1 MSCRIGV
8 VIPTYNAGSELAV
21 LLDAIN
27 NQTSDIVRKIIIDS
41 SSVDR
46 TVSIA
51 KEKHWETVVIPKED
65 FGHGKTRQQAVM
77 LLQNTVDF
85 IIFLTQD
92 VTIKDREAF
101 KKLLKVFQNKR
112 IGAAYGRQLPKSD
125 ASFEA
130 RLLREFNYP
139 SFSSQKFLTDIT
151 KYGIKTAFLS
161 DSFAAYRVEALK
173 KIGGFPAHVNMSE
186 DMYVGAKMLLEN
198 YGIAYAAEAEVY
210 HSHNF
215 TLAQHWKR
223 YEAIGV
229 FHRQE
234 KWLLDTFG
242 KSEGEGIKFLNTML
256 MTALKE
262 RECMAI
268 PWIIMGNATKYI
280 GYLKGKSGIC
290 TIIKRYFG
298 I

>member
-1 MSCRIGV
+1 MSCSIGV

-27 NQTSDIVRKIIIDS
+27 NQTFAPARKIIIDS
-41 SSVDR
+41 SSADCTAR
-46 TVSIA
+46 IA
-51 KEKHWETVVIPKED
+51 EEKQWETIVIPKEA
-65 FGHGKTRQQAVM
+65 FGHGKTRQQAVQ
-77 LLQNTVDF
+77 LLQNDVDF

-92 VTIKDREAF
+92 VIIKDRDVF
-101 KKLLKVFQNKR
+101 KNIMEVFSDNR
-112 IGAAYGRQLPKSD
+112 IGAAYGRQLPKEN

-139 SFSSQKFLTDIT
+139 SVSSQKFLTDIT

-198 YGIAYAAEAEVY
+198 YGIAYVAEAEVY

-223 YEAIGV
+223 YEAIGA

-242 KSEGEGIKFLNTML
+242 KSEGEGIKLLKTML

-262 RECMAI
+262 REYMAI
-268 PWIIMGNATKYI
+268 PWIIIGNAIKYI
-280 GYLKGKSGIC
+280 GYLKGKSGI
-290 TIIKRYFG
+290 
-298 I
+298 

>member
-1 MSCRIGV
+1 MDCSIGV

-21 LLDAIN
+21 LLEAVN
-27 NQTSDIVRKIIIDS
+27 NQTFAQARKIIIDS
-41 SSVDR
+41 SSADD
-46 TVSIA
+46 TIKIA
-51 KEKHWETVVIPKED
+51 EEKQWETIVIPQEA
-65 FGHGKTRQQAVM
+65 FGHGKTRQQAVE
-77 LLQNTVDF
+77 LLQNDVDF

-92 VTIKDREAF
+92 VIIKDIDVF
-101 KKLLKVFQNKR
+101 KNIMGVFSDDR
-112 IGAAYGRQLPKSD
+112 IGAVYGRQLPKEN

-139 SFSSQKFLTDIT
+139 SVSSQKFLTD
-151 KYGIKTAFLS
+151 KAEYGIKTAFLS

-173 KIGGFPAHVNMSE
+173 KIGGFPVHVNMSE
-186 DMYVGAKMLLEN
+186 DMYVGAKMLLDN

-223 YEAIGV
+223 YEAIGA

-242 KSEGEGIKFLNTML
+242 KSEGEGIKLLKTML

-262 RECMAI
+262 REYMAI
-268 PWIIMGNATKYI
+268 PWIIIGNAIKYI
-280 GYLKGKSGIC
+280 GYLKGKSGI
-290 TIIKRYFG
+290 
-298 I
+298 

>member
-1 MSCRIGV
+1 
-8 VIPTYNAGSELAV
+8 
-21 LLDAIN
+21 
-27 NQTSDIVRKIIIDS
+27 
-41 SSVDR
+41 
-46 TVSIA
+46 
-51 KEKHWETVVIPKED
+51 
-65 FGHGKTRQQAVM
+65 M

-92 VTIKDREAF
+92 VVIKDKEAF
-101 KKLLKVFQNKR
+101 KNIMGVFSDER
-112 IGAAYGRQLPKSD
+112 IGAAYGRQLPKEN

-173 KIGGFPAHVNMSE
+173 KIGGFPVHVNMSE

-198 YGIAYAAEAEVY
+198 YGIAYVAEAEVY

-223 YEAIGV
+223 YEAIGA

-234 KWLLDTFG
+234 KWLLDAFG

-268 PWIIMGNATKYI
+268 PWIIMGNAIKYI
-280 GYLKGKSGIC
+280 GYLKGKSGI
-290 TIIKRYFG
+290 
-298 I
+298 

>member
-1 MSCRIGV
+1 MQNWRDGKLDCSIGV

-21 LLDAIN
+21 LLEAVN
-27 NQTSDIVRKIIIDS
+27 NQTFAPARKIIIDS
-41 SSVDR
+41 SSDDD
-46 TVSIA
+46 TVRIA
-51 KEKHWETVVIPKED
+51 EEKQWETIVIPKEK
-65 FGHGKTRQQAVM
+65 FGHGKTRQQAVQ
-77 LLQNTVDF
+77 LLQNDVDF

-92 VTIKDREAF
+92 VVIKDKEAF
-101 KKLLKVFQNKR
+101 KNIMGVFSDER
-112 IGAAYGRQLPKSD
+112 IGAAYGRQLPKEN

-173 KIGGFPAHVNMSE
+173 KIGGFPVHVNMSE

-198 YGIAYAAEAEVY
+198 YGIAYVAEAEVY

-223 YEAIGV
+223 YEAIGE

-242 KSEGEGIKFLNTML
+242 KSEGEGIKLLKTML
-256 MTALKE
+256 ETAVKE
-262 RECMAI
+262 REYMAI
-268 PWIIMGNATKYI
+268 PWIIIGNAIKYI
-280 GYLKGKSGIC
+280 GYLKGKSGI
-290 TIIKRYFG
+290 
-298 I
+298 

>member
-1 MSCRIGV
+1 MDCSIGV

-21 LLDAIN
+21 LLEAVN
-27 NQTSDIVRKIIIDS
+27 NQTFAPARKIIIDS
-41 SSVDR
+41 SSADD
-46 TVSIA
+46 TIKIA
-51 KEKHWETVVIPKED
+51 EEKQWETIVIPQEA
-65 FGHGKTRQQAVM
+65 FGHGKTRQQAVE
-77 LLQNTVDF
+77 LLQNDVDF

-92 VTIKDREAF
+92 VIIKDIDVF
-101 KKLLKVFQNKR
+101 KNIMGVFSDDR
-112 IGAAYGRQLPKSD
+112 IGAVYGRQLPKEN

-139 SFSSQKFLTDIT
+139 SVSSQKFLTD
-151 KYGIKTAFLS
+151 KAEYGIKTAFLS

-173 KIGGFPAHVNMSE
+173 KIGGFPVHVNMSE
-186 DMYVGAKMLLEN
+186 DMYVGAKMLLDN

-223 YEAIGV
+223 YEAIGA

-242 KSEGEGIKFLNTML
+242 KSEGEGIKLLKTML

-262 RECMAI
+262 REYMAI
-268 PWIIMGNATKYI
+268 PWIIIGDAIKYI
-280 GYLKGKSGIC
+280 GYLKGKSGI
-290 TIIKRYFG
+290 
-298 I
+298 